1 MAGLYRE
8 HSQLTFE
15 GDGPKRG
22 PAQIMEKLRALPAV
36 AHNPQ
41 TIEVQASVSPNAII
55 IFCTGE
61 LMIEQGKPLKY
72 CQTFQLVGEGP
83 GQYYL
88 HNDIFR
94 FMYS

>member
-8 HSQLTFE
+8 QSQLTFE

-22 PAQIMEKLRALPAV
+22 PAQIMEKLRALPVV

-41 TIEVQASVSPNAII
+41 TIEVQASVTANAII

-72 CQTFQLVGEGP
+72 TQCFQLVGEGP

-94 FMYS
+94 FIYS